1 MSRRAPPSLEAM
13 CACSS
18 GGFIHGAVATF
29 DVGFEHC
36 CNLHD
41 ICYGSVNSVW
51 KDCNNMQY
59 VCEFPLGDTRAL
71 INKAAVDSVKG
82 WDAFRA
88 AQRASVKCV

>member
-1 MSRRAPPSLEAM
+1 
-13 CACSS
+13 
-18 GGFIHGAVATF
+18 
-29 DVGFEHC
+29 
-36 CNLHD
+36 
-41 ICYGSVNSVW
+41 
-51 KDCNNMQY
+51 MQY